1 MGRMLLL
8 EEAEGDR
15 AEGFALIRKADVRLN
30 SKGAEYMDLVLA
42 DTGGEIPAKLWDY
55 RREEH
60 GEYSAGDVVKV
71 RGLITVWKDAEQ
83 LKIEK
88 IRYAAPG
95 EADMSRLI
103 PCAPVDPMS
112 AYAAI
117 LKTVSGF
124 RDGDIR
130 ELTLSI
136 LKASREKFLVY
147 PAAVK
152 LHHATRGGLVHHTL
166 SVLRLAKAVAEAY
179 PYLNEDLLYAGAILH
194 DIGKLREMDTDGT
207 GLAGAY
213 TAEGMLIG
221 HVCLGVIDVAITAKE
236 LGTPPEKVMWI
247 EHMLLAHHGQPEYGS
262 PKYPMFPEAEAL
274 SQLDMLDS
282 RLYEMRAALEGVR
295 ERGFTERQWP
305 LDNRQLYRISGEEKR
320 GEERS

>member
-8 EEAEGDR
+8 ERASGGQTEGY
-15 AEGFALIRKADVRLN
+15 ALIRKADVRVN
-30 SKGAEYMDLVLA
+30 IKGAEYMDLVLA
-42 DTGGEIPAKLWDY
+42 DRGGEIPAKLWDY
-55 RREEH
+55 RKEEH

-71 RGLITVWKDAEQ
+71 RAQINLWKDAEQ

-95 EADMSRLI
+95 EADMSELV
-103 PCAPVDPMS
+103 PCAPVEPVA

-117 LKTVSGF
+117 LKTVFEFG
-124 RDGDIR
+124 DADIR
-130 ELTLSI
+130 ALTQSI
-136 LKASREKFLVY
+136 LTKNREKFLLC

-152 LHHATRGGLVHHTL
+152 LHHATRGGLAHHTL

-179 PYLNEDLLYAGAILH
+179 PYLRKDLLYAGVILH
-194 DIGKLREMDTDGT
+194 DIGKLREMDTAET
-207 GLAGAY
+207 GLADSY

-221 HVCLGVIDVAITAKE
+221 HICIGVIDVALAAKE
-236 LGTPPEKVMWI
+236 IGIPEEKALCL

-262 PKYPMFPEAEAL
+262 PKYPMFPEAEVL

-282 RLYEMRAALEGVR
+282 RLYEMQAALEGVR
-295 ERGFTERQWP
+295 EGGFSERQWA
-305 LDNRQLYRISGEEKR
+305 LDNRPLYRISWEEKDGGR
-320 GEERS
+320 KS